1 MCFDVQV
8 LFANHPIMRCTVVVL
23 VSWVALLMAGVRSA
37 PQRGIDFLP
46 GDEEVQ
52 AVVKPIA
59 GDSDIPDQQ
68 QQLAPEQ
75 DEPFDEG
82 QQRFQPEVPA
92 SVDPV
97 ENEQRKEDPAK
108 EEIGFS
114 ENEENQEEPQ
124 TDPLE
129 TEEEVYEPEDYPE
142 DAEPN
147 TTTETDVTTPEESDV
162 TTPPSTEAY
171 PTKEEPASNASTVNY
186 SPEERLTTVPIV
198 VEEQTSTE
206 SNEEGNR
213 FAQEVNTLADNS
225 SNQVR
230 FEPEDNQYQSELQV
244 RLTPEPTPS
253 VPVQNVPKHSTVG
266 SPVSSQPVSNE
277 YDSKSIESEEDD
289 YQVQLKVRPNAVQST
304 KDDQFRTLPP
314 WFSST
319 RLPGYDQWQRQS
331 SVPPRSSWPQPHYQT
346 NSFDGFHGHTF
357 HRSAWH

>member
-1 MCFDVQV
+1 
-8 LFANHPIMRCTVVVL
+8 MRCTVVVL
-23 VSWVALLMAGVRSA
+23 VSLLALLMAGVRSA

-52 AVVKPIA
+52 AIVKPIA

-68 QQLAPEQ
+68 QQQAPEQ
-75 DEPFDEG
+75 DEPIDEG
-82 QQRFQPEVPA
+82 QQRYQPEVPA

-97 ENEQRKEDPAK
+97 ENEQQKEDSPAE
-108 EEIGFS
+108 EEIAFLG
-114 ENEENQEEPQ
+114 NEENEEEPQ

-129 TEEEVYEPEDYPE
+129 TVEEINEPESDYPE

-147 TTTETDVTTPEESDV
+147 TTTDTDDTTQTESDV
-162 TTPPSTEAY
+162 TTPP
-171 PTKEEPASNASTVNY
+171 PTDANPPKEESASNASTVNY

-198 VEEQTSTE
+198 VEEPTSTE
-206 SNEEGNR
+206 TNEEENQ

-230 FEPEDNQYQSELQV
+230 FEPEDNQYQPKLQV
-244 RLTPEPTPS
+244 GLTPEPKPT
-253 VPVQNVPKHSTVG
+253 VPTQNVPKHSTVG
-266 SPVSSQPVSNE
+266 SPVTSLPVSNE
-277 YDSKSIESEEDD
+277 YDSKSIESEEEE

-304 KDDQFRTLPP
+304 KEDQFRTLPP

-319 RLPGYDQWQRQS
+319 RLPGFSTGSDQWQRPS

>member
-1 MCFDVQV
+1 
-8 LFANHPIMRCTVVVL
+8 MRCTVVVL
-23 VSWVALLMAGVRSA
+23 VSLVALLTAGVRSA

-68 QQLAPEQ
+68 QQQAPEQ

-82 QQRFQPEVPA
+82 QQRYQPEVPA

-97 ENEQRKEDPAK
+97 ENEQQKEDPAQ
-108 EEIGFS
+108 EEIGFP
-114 ENEENQEEPQ
+114 ENEENQEEQQ
-124 TDPLE
+124 TLE
-129 TEEEVYEPEDYPE
+129 NENDIYEPDTDYPE

-147 TTTETDVTTPEESDV
+147 TTTETDATTQTESDV
-162 TTPPSTEAY
+162 TTPP
-171 PTKEEPASNASTVNY
+171 PTDANPPKEEPASNASTVNY
-186 SPEERLTTVPIV
+186 SPEERLTTDPIV

-206 SNEEGNR
+206 AIEERNQ
-213 FAQEVNTLADNS
+213 FAQDVNTLADNS

-230 FEPEDNQYQSELQV
+230 FEPEDNQYQPDQQV
-244 RLTPEPTPS
+244 RLEPEPTPT
-253 VPVQNVPKHSTVG
+253 VPVQNVPKPSTVG
-266 SPVSSQPVSNE
+266 SPVTSLPVSSE
-277 YDSKSIESEEDD
+277 YDSKSIESEEEE
-289 YQVQLKVRPNAVQST
+289 YQVPLKSRPTVVQST
-304 KDDQFRTLPP
+304 KGGQFRTLPP
-314 WFSST
+314 WLEAT

-331 SVPPRSSWPQPHYQT
+331 SVPPRSSWSQPPYQT